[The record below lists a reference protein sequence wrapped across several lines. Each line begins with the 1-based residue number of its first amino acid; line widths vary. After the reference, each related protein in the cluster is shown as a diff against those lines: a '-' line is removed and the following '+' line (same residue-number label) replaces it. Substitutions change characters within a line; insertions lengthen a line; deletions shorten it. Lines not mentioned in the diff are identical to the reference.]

1 MNSRL
6 HNIPALAPA
15 LGVCAGIVLWSVGI
29 GGWVALVA
37 AIVGTALIIKRL
49 HLPGIAILC
58 LAAGW
63 GIATLNAPTPL
74 NSPQISHLQ
83 GKVTAVKQSSSSVRL
98 LVDAPQGFR
107 AEIYLLP
114 GGEMPLIGD
123 SVSIAA
129 DLRPARAYADLPGEP
144 DMSLYYLQRGISV
157 VGYAQLSQIEVFG
170 HSDDLASRMAQRREH
185 ILANLADSGI
195 DDETFAILA
204 AMIVGYDDELPDSLR
219 EQFRASGIAH
229 ALALSG
235 FHVGIIMLIVTILLY
250 PLRFFTRLRT
260 LRLLLSILFIWLY
273 VAFTGFPLSV
283 TRAAIMASIYL
294 LSLAIGRRSN
304 PLNSLCVALLIIC
317 AIQPFSIFSPGLQLS
332 VAAVCGIIAFTRPLT
347 IASPRRRLAY
357 HINTALAVPIA
368 AIIGTLPLTIAYFH
382 RLPLLFLAPNIIV
395 ALLMPLWMLGGVALI
410 VADAIGIPCGLLAS
424 ALDGITDLAEVGSA
438 FIATLPGAELTGVY
452 LAPAV
457 IIALIIFC
465 ISAAIC
471 INIGTRRAM
480 YATMAMAGA
489 FLATACLAPDG
500 ALPEQHVRISRQPST
515 TAIVIGD
522 GKRAFVIHTS
532 TNAGHAGVVE
542 RLSRQLE
549 GYTAIC
555 GIDSLI
561 FVRGDFS
568 CATASLRGDIL
579 STPTRSIAIPHTV
592 SRRDTTARQHVDY
605 LLVGN
610 CFRGSFDHLL
620 DLYPCDT
627 VLIGSE
633 LSAKRTAACLQ
644 SCHHLSI
651 PALQLSDR

>member
-1 MNSRL
+1 MNTRL
-6 HNIPALAPA
+6 HTTPALAPA
-15 LGVCAGIVLWSVGI
+15 LGVCAGIVLWTVGI
-29 GGWVALVA
+29 GGWAALIA
-37 AIVGTALIIKRL
+37 AIAGTALIIRRL
-49 HLPGIAILC
+49 HIYGIASLC

-63 GIATLNAPTPL
+63 GIASINAPIQCKTPK
-74 NSPQISHLQ
+74 ISHLQ
-83 GKVTAVKQSSSSVRL
+83 GRVVAVEQSSSSVRL
-98 LVDAPQGFR
+98 LIDTPEDLR
-107 AEIYLLP
+107 AEVYLLP
-114 GGEMPLIGD
+114 GGAMPVIGD
-123 SVSIAA
+123 SITIATN
-129 DLRPARAYADLPGEP
+129 LRPARAYADLPGEP
-144 DMSLYYLQRGISV
+144 DMSLYYLQRGISLT
-157 VGYAQLSQIEVFG
+157 GYAQLSQIKVFG
-170 HSDDLASRMAQRREH
+170 HSDDIASFMAQRREN
-185 ILANLADSGI
+185 ILANIANSGV

-260 LRLLLSILFIWLY
+260 LRLLLSILFIWIY
-273 VAFTGFPLSV
+273 VTFTGFPLSV

-317 AIQPFSIFSPGLQLS
+317 AIDPFSIFSPGLQLS

-347 IASPRRRLAY
+347 VASPRRRVAY
-357 HINTALAVPIA
+357 NINTALAVPIA

-382 RLPLLFLAPNIIV
+382 RLPLLFLLPNIIV
-395 ALLMPLWMLGGVALI
+395 AVLMPLWMLGGVALI

-424 ALDGITDLAEVGSA
+424 ALDGITDLAGWGSA
-438 FIATLPGAELTGVY
+438 LIASLPGAELTGIY
-452 LAPAV
+452 LAPVV
-457 IIALIIFC
+457 ILTLVIYC
-465 ISAAIC
+465 ISAAIS

-480 YATMAMAGA
+480 YATLVLTVI
-489 FLATACLAPDG
+489 FLATAVLAPSR
-500 ALPEQHVRISRQPST
+500 ALPEHHVRISRQPST

-522 GKRAFVIHTS
+522 NRRAFVIHTS
-532 TNAGHAGVVE
+532 TAAAHAGVVD
-542 RLSRQLE
+542 RLSRQFE

-561 FVRGDFS
+561 FVTGDF
-568 CATASLRGDIL
+568 CCNTACLRGDIL

-592 SRRDTTARQHVDY
+592 SRRDTTQRQHCDY
-605 LLVGN
+605 LLIGN

-620 DLYPCDT
+620 DIYPCDT

-633 LSAKRTAACLQ
+633 LNATRSSAAIHAARRLNIPVLQ
-644 SCHHLSI
+644 
-651 PALQLSDR
+651 ATDW